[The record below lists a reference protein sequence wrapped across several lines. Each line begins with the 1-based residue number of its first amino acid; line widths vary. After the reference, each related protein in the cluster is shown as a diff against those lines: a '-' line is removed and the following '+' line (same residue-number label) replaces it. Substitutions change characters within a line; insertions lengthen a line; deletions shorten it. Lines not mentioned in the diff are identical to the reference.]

1 VEAIIVP
8 VRLSN
13 HRRRRRVAAALALI
27 VTAAAMLPAAVT
39 AQPAAAPSPGWDVAG
54 VVGASAAHY
63 PDPPDST
70 GYVDNWVNT
79 RLIGVVAG
87 RHFTPHLK
95 AELDWSL
102 TSDGYRYLTR
112 TATVPGYPYPIPYST
127 EQRHRMSRLD
137 ASLVWQFH
145 DNQWVHPFV
154 QVGAALSSDRA
165 ITRTWPQA
173 VYVGGSRPENRVV
186 ISDGGVSDPSTTTDV
201 SVLLGGGAKV
211 YVLPRFF
218 IRTDGR
224 ATVGRTGQALQLRA
238 GFGVDF

>member
-1 VEAIIVP
+1 MAARTATSRRSRRAP
-8 VRLSN
+8 V
-13 HRRRRRVAAALALI
+13 VFALI
-27 VTAAAMLPAAVT
+27 VTAAFAPDATT
-39 AQPAAAPSPGWDVAG
+39 AQTTATPPKPAWDVAG

-70 GYVDNWVNT
+70 GYADNWVNT
-79 RLIGVVAG
+79 RLIGLVTG

-95 AELDWSL
+95 VELDWSL

-127 EQRHRMSRLD
+127 EERHRSSRLD
-137 ASLVWQFH
+137 ASLVWQFQ

-154 QVGAALSSDRA
+154 QIGAAVSSNRV
-165 ITRTWPQA
+165 ITREWPQS
-173 VYVGGSRPENRVV
+173 VYVGGTRPENRVV
-186 ISDGGVSDPSTTTDV
+186 ISDGGVGDPRTTTDA

-211 YVLPRFF
+211 YVSPRFF

-224 ATVGRTGQALQLRA
+224 ASFGRTGQALQLRA